1 MKDHARTQRRR
12 GSAAAHTRQ
21 EGAAVGAPLPTS
33 VLALQRTAG
42 NAAAGVLARELLQRD
57 KTKTKTKVK
66 TKQAPPRID
75 DAAAARD
82 YANALKYVEDFYDG
96 VDKALELHDKVRA
109 SAQINYEK
117 IGELQDPPSLGE
129 EVVKA
134 LFSVVMSKIPGWDLI
149 EKGLTIGLF
158 ASELGKLKLELDEY
172 PIPGYTVEDADKAG
186 PSEATKAR
194 AKKKVEHAKTGWE
207 AASKVYDTVVDVMAK
222 QKAAAEAEA
231 KALQSAGLS
240 QQRITDWA
248 KGTAAAQKEEKV
260 VTDWVKKAG
269 ADAKLRGRMEA
280 AVTKRLGP
288 VAVID
293 PAQVETL
300 TRRYELEL
308 YRMKFGGPDGAGKNV
323 STVYTGGWSD
333 SEPTRPELRVAGG
346 LSKATRRRIAWCAGV
361 TGIDDETMV
370 KVLGIPTIIERKRNP
385 GLRHPGEI

>member
-1 MKDHARTQRRR
+1 MIDHARKHGQRATAVPAHEEGR
-12 GSAAAHTRQ
+12 AA
-21 EGAAVGAPLPTS
+21 GAPLPAS

-42 NAAAGVLARELLQRD
+42 NAAAGRLARELLQRHP
-57 KTKTKTKVK
+57 TKTKVK
-66 TKQAPPRID
+66 AKKPPGVD
-75 DAAAARD
+75 DSTAARD
-82 YANALKYVEDFYDG
+82 YTNAVKYVEDFYDG
-96 VDKALELHDKVRA
+96 VHAALELHDKVRKT
-109 SAQINYEK
+109 AQENYEK
-117 IGELQDPPSLGE
+117 IGELQDPPSLAA

-134 LFSVVMSKIPGWDLI
+134 LFSVAMSKVPGWDLI

-172 PIPGYTVEDADKAG
+172 PIPGYRVEDAERAG

-207 AASKVYDTVVDVMAK
+207 AASKVYDTVVDVLAK

-248 KGTAAAQKEEKV
+248 KGTSAAQKEEKV

-269 ADAKLRGRMEA
+269 ADKKLRGRMEA
-280 AVTKRLGP
+280 TVAKRLGP
-288 VAVID
+288 IPVID
-293 PAQVETL
+293 PAQVEVL
-300 TRRYELEL
+300 TKLYELEL

-323 STVYTGGWSD
+323 STIYTGGWSD
-333 SEPTRPELRVAGG
+333 SAPTRPELRVAGG

-361 TGIDDETMV
+361 TSIDDETMV
-370 KVLGIPTIIERKRNP
+370 RVLGIPTVIERKRNP
-385 GLRHPGEI
+385 GLRHAGEI